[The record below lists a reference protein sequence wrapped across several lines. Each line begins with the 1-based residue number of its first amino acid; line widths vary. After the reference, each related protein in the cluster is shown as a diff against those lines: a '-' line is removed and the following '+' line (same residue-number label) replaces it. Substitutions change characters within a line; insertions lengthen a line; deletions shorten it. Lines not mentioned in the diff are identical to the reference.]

1 MSGFRLGRVN
11 QRPGSKSYRQEDTVM
26 DTVAGMTSCDQLHTS
41 VVMGGHNSSNW
52 WSMANLNKLGF
63 LGHFQNVYI
72 SH

>member
-1 MSGFRLGRVN
+1 MDIRGRNGIV
-11 QRPGSKSYRQEDTVM
+11 GSDTYKR
-26 DTVAGMTSCDQLHTS
+26 
-41 VVMGGHNSSNW
+41 GHGWTLRFDNSSNW